1 MGVMHLSLSV
11 RGALNQSDRELKPW
25 CGNITVD
32 GKKLMSVRE
41 IRAFLIPG
49 QTIRGYGLLS
59 LSGARSQKG
68 ARYESSFCAGYARRW
83 FVERK
88 IYGL

>member
-41 IRAFLIPG
+41 IRAFLMDALAD
-49 QTIRGYGLLS
+49 GYELLPMS
-59 LSGARSQKG
+59 DCPTFDKMHGCQ
-68 ARYESSFCAGYARRW
+68 CW
-83 FVERK
+83 RK
-88 IYGL
+88 EKNDADKELHDQG